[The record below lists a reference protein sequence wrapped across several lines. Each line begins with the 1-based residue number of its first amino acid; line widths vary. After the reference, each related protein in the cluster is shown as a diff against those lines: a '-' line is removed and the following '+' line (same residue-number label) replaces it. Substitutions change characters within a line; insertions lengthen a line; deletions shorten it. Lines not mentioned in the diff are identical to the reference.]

1 MARLAGE
8 PVRRGRA
15 SRGLGF
21 VPQLTGLD
29 HDLPLRAE
37 DAVLLGLAA
46 GSRHVPWYS
55 RAERL
60 RARALLDRLGRG
72 GMARRPVGQLSGG
85 QQQRLLL
92 ARAMVAGPA
101 LVILDEPTSGVDLR
115 TLQEVLGLLD
125 ELHDQGT
132 TIVLTT
138 HDLNWVATGLPRVV
152 SLHRRVVADG
162 PPGDVLT
169 PDVLEQTY
177 GARVRVVRD
186 GDRLLVTD
194 GRRAG

>member
-1 MARLAGE
+1 LARLAGE

-125 ELHDQGT
+125 ELRDQGT
-132 TIVLTT
+132 TIVLMT
-138 HDLNWVATGLPRVV
+138 HDLNWVAAGLPGW
-152 SLHRRVVADG
+152 SAS
-162 PPGDVLT
+162 
-169 PDVLEQTY
+169 
-177 GARVRVVRD
+177 
-186 GDRLLVTD
+186 TD
-194 GRRAG
+194 GSSPTGHRATCSRPRCWNRPTAPGSGSCATATASS